1 MSVKTYKAAKKRL
14 ERARKEFAEA
24 LKAMEYEEE
33 LWMALQQQPK
43 VNLRNVQYYSAYY
56 QGARK
61 AFMVMSEPDSSY
73 RMRMG
78 KSKQEDEI
86 YRRAMYSLITEDI
99 RHTEMFLSGQPIG
112 FCNHKQNDKG
122 KLVDVDAYFYEECT
136 IRRKVDE

>member
-33 LWMALQQQPK
+33 LRMALQQKPE
-43 VNLRNVQYYSAYY
+43 VNLRKVQYYSAYY

-61 AFMVMSEPDSSY
+61 VFIVMSEPDSPY
-73 RMRMG
+73 RMQFG
-78 KSKQEDEI
+78 KSKQEDGI

-99 RHTEMFLSGQPIG
+99 RHTEMFLSGQPIV
-112 FCNHKQNDKG
+112 FCNHKQNNKG